1 MRNHEAQT
9 RAVSLVDLPLVYRL
23 ADDGMILDSEIAYT
37 RSQNGPYGAS
47 ISHIIL
53 PQRSV
58 HTLISRYDKEAVIG
72 QFRLKSH
79 DHLATVITIAPSF
92 VDETLDDTMWL
103 HALDAMAAAAGKRG
117 AHMLSA
123 EIDEQSPLF
132 TVMRRT
138 GFAVYARQ
146 EIWRREPDQPFPEQI
161 APATLSEETDADA
174 LDIQLL
180 YSNIVPRLVQ
190 PIAVPSSDSEGLV
203 YRHEHRV
210 QGYIAVSEGKYGI
223 YLMPFLHP
231 DILFSEAS
239 ALIAGA
245 IARTAKADRLPVYVC
260 VRRYQDWLEDGL
272 TVLGFRPISQQAVM
286 VRHIAAGVRH
296 AVFAPVARSLEA
308 ISSPV
313 HPPPSRVGDMTDFI
327 GLDAGVSNKLN
338 GKTDNG

>member
-37 RSQNGPYGAS
+37 RSPNGPYGAS
-47 ISHIIL
+47 ISNIIL
-53 PQRSV
+53 PQRNV
-58 HTLISRYDKEAVIG
+58 HTLISRCDKDGVVG
-72 QFRLKSH
+72 QFRLKP
-79 DHLATVITIAPSF
+79 DDQLARVITIAPSLP
-92 VDETLDDTMWL
+92 DESADDTMWL
-103 HALDAMAAAAGKRG
+103 RAMDAMAASAGKRG

-132 TVMRRT
+132 TAMRRA

-146 EIWRREPDQPFPEQI
+146 EIWRREPEQPFPEQI
-161 APATLSEETDADA
+161 VPAALSQESDLDAM
-174 LDIQLL
+174 DIQLL

-190 PIAVPSSDSEGLV
+190 PIAVPSSDSEGFV
-203 YRHEHRV
+203 YRQEHRV

-239 ALIAGA
+239 AIIAGA
-245 IARTAKADRLPVYVC
+245 IASTAKAEKLPVYVC

-296 AVFAPVARSLEA
+296 TVFAPVARPLEV
-308 ISSPV
+308 IPSPV
-313 HPPPSRVGDMTDFI
+313 HPPTTRVGEMTDFI
-327 GLDAGVSNKLN
+327 GIEAGVSNKLN
-338 GKTDNG
+338 GTTDNG